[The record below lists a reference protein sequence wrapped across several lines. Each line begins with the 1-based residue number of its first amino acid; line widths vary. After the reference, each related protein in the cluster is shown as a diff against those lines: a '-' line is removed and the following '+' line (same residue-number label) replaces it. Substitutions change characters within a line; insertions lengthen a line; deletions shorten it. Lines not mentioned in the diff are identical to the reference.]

1 MTDLSDIVPGR
12 DADGNPAAFIED
24 TTFSSLSDLLAAEPG
39 LLEAGAVGELAR
51 YVNHFARGDM
61 YRVIEDPAAF
71 EAAYHA
77 KIAREDPNQPWQQN
91 VMRLRDFGV
100 PDFTAIHVPAIADN
114 VLEFFARDAMTG
126 LPYRVR
132 AAIDDL
138 SAPSYQPMPLTAI
151 NKPIQEEPE
160 EGDLY
165 ADIEDDEDLAATE
178 NVSDS
183 SDDAEDAVP
192 QPMDP
197 PAPAS

>member
-12 DADGNPAAFIED
+12 DADGNPAAIIED
-24 TTFSSLSDLLAAEPG
+24 TTFSSLADLLAAEPG
-39 LLEAGAVGELAR
+39 LLDAGAEGALAR

-61 YRVIEDPAAF
+61 YRVIDDPAAF

-100 PDFTAIHVPAIADN
+100 PDFAGIHVPSVADN
-114 VLEFFARDAMTG
+114 MLEFFARDGLTG

-138 SAPSYQPMPLTAI
+138 SAPDYYPVPLTAI
-151 NKPIQEEPE
+151 DHPMQKDPD
-160 EGDLY
+160 EGDLD
-165 ADIEDDEDLAATE
+165 AVEDDDDLDATLD
-178 NVSDS
+178 VSDS
-183 SDDAEDAVP
+183 SSDAEDEMP
-192 QPMDP
+192 QPMEP
-197 PAPAS
+197 PAPTG